1 MNIIEK
7 RELKDVLKYKDI
19 VVLKYKIQYPQIIK
33 SNYRIG
39 RIRFNEYNK
48 QKAMELKNRVINEL
62 YKEAKELYEY
72 NIAHGYPIM
81 VFDIMLEYNITYNK
95 ENIISLYFDQYE
107 FTGGAHG
114 STIRSSQNW
123 NMSVGKQIELSYF
136 YQNNHSY
143 VIDII
148 KEINTQIKEQM
159 QSGTNQYFNNYCE
172 LVLEKIKLENYYITT
187 DAIVVFFQQYD
198 IAPYSSG
205 IPVFYLMRKSSKNV
219 YKQ

>member
-7 RELKDVLKYKDI
+7 REMKDVLKYKDI
-19 VVLKYKIQYPQIIK
+19 VVLKYKIQYPQIIR

-48 QKAMELKNRVINEL
+48 KKAMKLKNRVINEL

-81 VFDIMLEYNITYNK
+81 VFDIVLEYNITYNK
-95 ENIISLYFDQYE
+95 GNIISLYFDEYE

-123 NMSVGKQIELSYF
+123 NMHIGKQLELSYF
-136 YQNNHSY
+136 YPNNPY
-143 VIDII
+143 YLIDII
-148 KEINTQIKEQM
+148 KEINSQIKEQI
-159 QSGTNQYFNNYCE
+159 QSGTNQYFDNYCE
-172 LVLEKIKLENYYITT
+172 LVLENFKLENYYITT
-187 DAIVVFFQQYD
+187 DAIVIFFQQYD

-205 IPVFYLMRKSSKNV
+205 IPVFYLMRNNSKKS
-219 YKQ
+219 Y

>member
-7 RELKDVLKYKDI
+7 REMKDVLKYKDI
-19 VVLKYKIQYPQIIK
+19 VVLKYKIQYPQIIR

-48 QKAMELKNRVINEL
+48 KKAMELKNRVINEL

-81 VFDIMLEYNITYNK
+81 VFDIVLEYNITYNK
-95 ENIISLYFDQYE
+95 GNIISLYFDEYE

-123 NMSVGKQIELSYF
+123 NMHIGKQLELSYF
-136 YQNNHSY
+136 YPNNPY
-143 VIDII
+143 YLIDII
-148 KEINTQIKEQM
+148 KEINSQIKEQI
-159 QSGTNQYFNNYCE
+159 QSGTNQYFDNYCE
-172 LVLEKIKLENYYITT
+172 LVLENFKLENYYITT
-187 DAIVVFFQQYD
+187 DAIVIFFQQYD

-205 IPVFYLMRKSSKNV
+205 FPVLYLMRNNSKKS
-219 YKQ
+219 Y